1 MVKLEMREVGKKELI
16 IFSTKKLILEKGY
29 ENISVEDITND
40 AGIAKGS
47 FYTYFKSK
55 NLVIDYI
62 LEDLTLKLKREF
74 SIDKRMS
81 LSNSIKK
88 IVKERIILD
97 EEKIKDNLVAIN
109 LSRNSSLLDKK
120 TLNLLKEV
128 ESLLIKEIEDI
139 ITFYYKNIN
148 IGVDNIKFYSKMIS
162 KIITNYKIF
171 TLFFSEEE
179 NDFIKDVEEVKKKY
193 LTKDIEE
200 NIEMITESI
209 LKILTY

>member
-1 MVKLEMREVGKKELI
+1 MGKKELI

-109 LSRNSSLLDKK
+109 LSRNSSLLDRK

-200 NIEMITESI
+200 NIEMISESI

>member
-1 MVKLEMREVGKKELI
+1 MGKKELI
-16 IFSTKKLILEKGY
+16 VFSTKKLILERGY

-97 EEKIKDNLVAIN
+97 KEKIKDNLVAIN
-109 LSRNSSLLDKK
+109 LYRNSSLLDRK

-179 NDFIKDVEEVKKKY
+179 NNFIKDVEEVKKKY

-200 NIEMITESI
+200 NIEMISESI

>member
-1 MVKLEMREVGKKELI
+1 MGKKELI

-109 LSRNSSLLDKK
+109 LSRNSSLLDRK

-128 ESLLIKEIEDI
+128 EFLLIKEIEDI

-200 NIEMITESI
+200 NIEMISESI

>member
-1 MVKLEMREVGKKELI
+1 MGKKELI